1 MINKRIHEI
10 LTAILSLTMLLTVS
24 CTRKDQN
31 KLTGSGIIEVT
42 EVTVRSKVTGRV
54 VEMPFDE
61 GQQVEAGKMLARL
74 AHDELSAQESQALAA
89 VSSAQSQ
96 AAAAE
101 ANFSTADDN
110 YRRNQPLYQSGTISI
125 QSFSQIE
132 NQMKAAQSQLAASKG
147 MLAQAQAALSL
158 ARTQVGNA
166 YIQAPVSGVMLEKN
180 IEIGEL
186 ALPGTP
192 ICKLGDIFRPY
203 IKIYLPEKEYGK
215 VKLGQKARISVDSYP
230 GKAFEGTVST
240 IAGQAEFTPKD
251 IQTKEERTKLVFA
264 VKINL
269 SNPQGELKP
278 GMPADAV
285 IDIQ

>member
-1 MINKRIHEI
+1 MYNKDI
-10 LTAILSLTMLLTVS
+10 LKTFGLLLLIALTVS
-24 CTRKDQN
+24 CSRKDQN

-101 ANFSTADDN
+101 ANFSTAEDN
-110 YRRNQPLYQSGTISI
+110 FRRNQPLYQSGSISI
-125 QSFSQIE
+125 QSFTQIE
-132 NQMKAAQSQLAASKG
+132 NQRQAAKSQLEASKG
-147 MLAQAQAALSL
+147 LLAQARAALSL

-166 YIQAPVSGVMLEKN
+166 YIQAPVSGVMLERN
-180 IEIGEL
+180 IEVGEL

-192 ICKLGDIFRPY
+192 VCKLGDITKVY

-215 VKLGQKARISVDSYP
+215 IRLGQKAGISVDSYP
-230 GKAFEGTVST
+230 GKIFEGTVST

-269 SNPQGELKP
+269 QNPQGELKP

-285 IDIQ
+285 ITLE

>member
-1 MINKRIHEI
+1 MNNKDI
-10 LTAILSLTMLLTVS
+10 LKIFGLLLLVALTVS
-24 CTRKDQN
+24 CSRKDQN

-101 ANFSTADDN
+101 ANFSTAEDN
-110 YRRNQPLYQSGTISI
+110 FRRNQPLYQSGSISI
-125 QSFSQIE
+125 QSFTQIE
-132 NQMKAAQSQLAASKG
+132 NQRQAAKSQLEASKG
-147 MLAQAQAALSL
+147 LLAQARAALSL

-166 YIQAPVSGVMLEKN
+166 YIQAPVSGVMLERN
-180 IEIGEL
+180 IEVGEL

-192 ICKLGDIFRPY
+192 VCKLGDITKVY

-215 VKLGQKARISVDSYP
+215 IRLGQKAGISVDSYP
-230 GKAFEGTVST
+230 GKIFEGTVST

-269 SNPQGELKP
+269 QNPQGELKP
-278 GMPADAV
+278 GMPAEAV
-285 IDIQ
+285 IDIR